1 MNQFNSKQL
10 LKFCTICLFFLFSL
24 GKTNAQKILT
34 LQDAL
39 TVAQKNSPEMIK
51 SELSMLISQENLKAR
66 EAATKSNFQLQVTP
80 FYYNQSRTY
89 DDFNAVWNTNETKSS
104 YGDLIISQPIVKT
117 DARISLRNHLEYL
130 DAYSEFGDKSTRGF
144 SNNLYLE
151 ISQPLFTHNRIRME
165 LDRLKLDL
173 ENSTYNYS
181 IQRLY
186 LEKQVTQYFYNV
198 YQIQMS
204 LKIAEEE
211 YKNQQASFDIIK
223 SKVEGGLTANAE
235 LLQAQ
240 LNLSNSESSF
250 KNKEVELAN
259 AKDDFKQYI
268 GLPLG
273 EDFDIDAN
281 VDFALVAVDS
291 AKAVQNGLEMRMELK
306 QREISLKNSKY
317 DLTVAEATNEF
328 AGNVNLS
335 IGVIGDNENLMH
347 VYETPTRNPQIM
359 VGFTIPIWDWGE
371 RKSRIKASK
380 AMIEIE
386 EINLQNEKYSVEIAI
401 RKSYR
406 SLQNLNM
413 QIEIAKQNE
422 KNAQLTYEINLEKYK
437 NSDLTSMDLGRYQN
451 QLSTAK
457 MNLANAL
464 ISYKIELLNMKI
476 QSLWDFEKN
485 INFVP
490 EGLQDN
496 LNGDGKK

>member
-1 MNQFNSKQL
+1 MNQTGISQI
-10 LKFCTICLFFLFSL
+10 LKLIAFALIFLAISGNML
-24 GKTNAQKILT
+24 AQRVLT
-34 LQDAL
+34 LQESLDVAL
-39 TVAQKNSPEMIK
+39 KNSPEMIK
-51 SELSMLISQENLKAR
+51 SELNLVISQENLKAR

-89 DDFNAVWNTNETKSS
+89 DEFTALWNTSETKSS
-104 YGDLIISQPIVKT
+104 YGDLIISQPIVRT
-117 DARISLRNHLEYL
+117 DGKISLRNHLEYM
-130 DAYSEFGDKSTRGF
+130 DAYSEFGGKTKGF

-151 ISQPLFTHNRIRME
+151 VSQPLFTYNRIRME

-186 LEKQVTQYFYNV
+186 LEKQVTQFFYNV
-198 YQIQMS
+198 YQIKMALQ
-204 LKIAEEE
+204 IADEEF
-211 YKNQQASFDIIK
+211 KNQKVSFDIIK
-223 SKVEGGLTANAE
+223 SKVDAGLAANAE

-250 KNKEVELAN
+250 QNKKVELEN

-268 GLPLG
+268 GLPLS
-273 EDFDIDAN
+273 EDFDVETN
-281 VDFALVAVDS
+281 VDFTKIVVDS
-291 AKAVQNGLEMRMELK
+291 AKAIKNGLDTRMELK
-306 QREISLKNSKY
+306 QREISLQY
-317 DLTVAEATNEF
+317 RRFDLTMAQSTNEF

-335 IGVIGDNENLMH
+335 VGVIGDNPNLAN
-347 VYETPTRNPQIM
+347 VYQNPTRNPQVM

-371 RKSRIKASK
+371 RKSRIKASQV
-380 AMIEIE
+380 MIEIG
-386 EINLQNEKYSVEIAI
+386 EIDLKNERNSVEIAI

-406 SLQNLNM
+406 SLQNLDM

-437 NSDLTSMDLGRYQN
+437 NGDLTSFDLGRYQN

-490 EGLQDN
+490 ETLQDN
-496 LNGDGKK
+496 LNKDGQE

>member
-1 MNQFNSKQL
+1 MKKSALLFYLKQIL
-10 LKFCTICLFFLFSL
+10 VCFIFIMISGIALS
-24 GKTNAQKILT
+24 QRVLT
-34 LQDAL
+34 LKDAL
-39 TVAQKNSPEMIK
+39 DTAIRNSPEMIK
-51 SELSMLISQENLKAR
+51 SELSLLISQENLKAR
-66 EAATKSNFQLQVTP
+66 ESATKSNFQLQVTP
-80 FYYNQSRTY
+80 FYYNQNRTY
-89 DDFNAVWNTNETKSS
+89 DEFNALWNTSETKSS
-104 YGDLIISQPIVKT
+104 FGDLIISQPIVKT
-117 DARISLRNHLEYL
+117 DGRISLRNHLEYL
-130 DAYSEFGDKSTRGF
+130 DAYSEFGGTTKGF

-151 ISQPLFTHNRIRME
+151 ISQPIFTYNRIRIE

-181 IQRLY
+181 LQRLF
-186 LEKQVTQYFYNV
+186 LEKNVTQFFYNV
-198 YQIQMS
+198 YQIKMAMQ
-204 LKIAEEE
+204 IAEEE
-211 YKNQQASFDIIK
+211 FKNQQISFDIIK
-223 SKVEGGLTANAE
+223 SKVDGGLAANAE

-250 KNKEVELAN
+250 QNKKVELEN

-268 GLPLG
+268 GLPLS
-273 EDFDIDAN
+273 EDFEVETN
-281 VDFALVAVDS
+281 VDFTKVDVDS
-291 AKAVQNGLEMRMELK
+291 AKAIKNGLETRMELK
-306 QREISLKNSKY
+306 QREISLKNSHF
-317 DLTVAEATNEF
+317 DLIMAESTNEF

-335 IGVIGDNENLMH
+335 LGVIGDNENLMN
-347 VYETPTRNPQIM
+347 VYQNPTRIPEVM
-359 VGFTIPIWDWGE
+359 VGFTIPIFDWGE

-386 EINLQNEKYSVEIAI
+386 EIDLQNEKSKVEIGI

-406 SLQNLNM
+406 SLQNLDL
-413 QIEIAKQNE
+413 QIEIANQNE

-437 NSDLTSMDLGRYQN
+437 NGDLTSMDLGRYQN

-490 EGLQDN
+490 EGLQNN
-496 LNGDGKK
+496 LNKDGK

>member
-1 MNQFNSKQL
+1 MNRFGLTQIV
-10 LKFCTICLFFLFSL
+10 KFYAFCILFLFLS
-24 GKTNAQKILT
+24 GKGIAQKIIT
-34 LQDAL
+34 IDDAMN
-39 TVAQKNSPEMIK
+39 VALKNSPEMIK
-51 SELSMLISQENLKAR
+51 SELNMLVSQENLKTR
-66 EAATKSNFQLQVTP
+66 EAATKSNFTLQVTP
-80 FYYNQSRTY
+80 FYYNQNRTY

-104 YGDLIISQPIVKT
+104 YGDFIISQPIVKT
-117 DARISLRNHLEYL
+117 DAKISLRNHLEYQ
-130 DAYSEFGDKSTRGF
+130 DAYSEFGNKSTKGF

-151 ISQPLFTHNRIRME
+151 ISQPIFTYNKIRME
-165 LDRLKLDL
+165 LDRLKLAL

-181 IQRLY
+181 IQRLF
-186 LEKQVTQYFYNV
+186 LEKQVTQFFYNV
-198 YQIQMS
+198 YQIKMALQ
-204 LKIAEEE
+204 IAEEE
-211 YKNQQASFDIIK
+211 YKNQQASFEIIK

-240 LNLSNSESSF
+240 LNLSNSESTF
-250 KNKEVELAN
+250 KNKQVELEN

-273 EDFDIDAN
+273 EDFDVQTNI
-281 VDFALVAVDS
+281 DFAYVKVDS
-291 AKAVQNGLEMRMELK
+291 AKAIQNGLEMRMELK
-306 QREISLKNSKY
+306 QQEISLKNSQF
-317 DLTVAEATNEF
+317 DLTVAESTNEF

-335 IGVIGDNENLMH
+335 VGVIGDNQNLMH
-347 VYETPTRNPQIM
+347 VYETPTRNPQFM

-371 RKSRIKASK
+371 RKSRIRASK
-380 AMIEIE
+380 AMIQIQEID
-386 EINLQNEKYSVEIAI
+386 LQNEKYSVEIAI

-490 EGLQDN
+490 EVLQDN
-496 LNGDGKK
+496 LKDDGKE